1 MKHAI
6 LKMIDYPGADLGKF
20 KKVADYLRG
29 QNKTKPKY
37 VISHYLSP
45 DSAAENVDLIERRWN
60 FKGSRLFKHGVFA
73 FGDPALTPA
82 AALEATKDVMAYYA
96 DFPWI
101 AAVHLDRAPRLHS
114 HFLLVCRNLKTGRK
128 LEQSPSDLCR
138 FKEFYGSVAEK
149 LGLPLLKGY
158 EAAVIADNDTES
170 TTEPSQYFGEEN
182 AWPEYALFPPQ
193 VPVRPVEVQSA
204 MSPVLPF
211 AELLMDRYRVDFQ
224 KFYELGKGKGDSN
237 V

>member
-20 KKVADYLRG
+20 TKVVDYLRW

-45 DSAAENVDLIERRWN
+45 DYATKDVELIERRWS

-82 AALEATKDVMAYYA
+82 AALEATKEVMAYYA

-101 AAVHLDRAPRLHS
+101 AAVHIDRAPRLHS
-114 HFLLVCRNLKTGRK
+114 HFLLVCRNLRTGKK
-128 LEQSPSDLCR
+128 LEQSPGDLRR
-138 FKEFYGSVAEK
+138 FKEFYGSIAAK
-149 LGLPLLKGY
+149 RGLPLLKGY
-158 EAAVIADNDTES
+158 EAAVMADNDTE
-170 TTEPSQYFGEEN
+170 FAEEN
-182 AWPEYALFPPQ
+182 AWSGYTLFPPQ
-193 VPVRPVEVQSA
+193 LPARPVEVQPA
-204 MSPVLPF
+204 MPMVLPF
-211 AELLMDRYRVDFQ
+211 AELLMERYRADFQ
-224 KFYELGKGKGDSN
+224 KFYELGKRER
-237 V
+237 